1 MSAIRTF
8 TVTVQNVGGSNKYF
22 IDGVQQD
29 TINLAE
35 GYTYKFDQSDN
46 SNSTHPLRLSTTSD
60 GTHSGGSEYTTGVT
74 TNGTPGQAGAY
85 TQITVAAS
93 APTLYYYCT
102 AHPGMGGQANTVASD
117 TWGVLQWNQN
127 SWGSQDTVEVPL
139 TGQSLT
145 SSVGL
150 LTAFPEQGWG
160 SDTWGTENWGESAV
174 DVILP
179 ALSVTATVNLL
190 SENIQVKPG
199 WGALNWGE
207 NGWGTVES
215 AVFNLTGLS
224 ATSSVGSITIPDQVM
239 GLTGLSAQT
248 AVGSLA
254 VVVDNTL
261 TLTSLSATSAVGSI
275 SPADV
280 MGLTGLSATSAV
292 GSISPADVMGLTGLS
307 AETTLGSVIIT
318 SNPDLLSLKN
328 DNKTIQQLIEQINLY
343 EKTEIDNK
351 ETISKLGLQ
360 YQESVSSFNGF
371 TDKLFGVFN
380 YIADDSDNYT
390 IAREH
395 FIDFIK
401 LKADQYENVKMEIV
415 DIEDSEP
422 SSLNTNE
429 EIDFHSISDT
439 ESNNKYDYEEPA
451 DTIEIISEDED
462 DEYEKINDIESELP
476 EGLGN
481 STIKDDPETLRK
493 LKETNKDTPPT
504 PTKSTTPDADQ
515 FFNIE
520 DREAENEERP
530 SYRSFAIPTDMQQST
545 SFSDEFFDIDG
556 PPVYRSLSFM
566 PATPVPTM
574 DAGLI
579 SGCAD
584 AQLDT
589 SSKK

>member
-179 ALSVTATVNLL
+179 ALSVTATVNLP

-224 ATSSVGSITIPDQVM
+224 ATASVGSITIPDQVM

-261 TLTSLSATSAVGSI
+261 TLTSLSATSAVGSM

-318 SNPDLLSLKN
+318 SNPVTDLTGVSA
-328 DNKTIQQLIEQINLY
+328 TSSVGSV
-343 EKTEIDNK
+343 
-351 ETISKLGLQ
+351 TISNITGATLTGQSASTAIGSLTTTQLSIASLDGLGQTATTTLN
-360 YQESVSSFNGF
+360 S
-371 TDKLFGVFN
+371 DKLILKYYGKLSPKTSTG
-380 YIADDSDNYT
+380 YSTKTPKTSTGYT
-390 IAREH
+390 QKTA
-395 FIDFIK
+395 
-401 LKADQYENVKMEIV
+401 N
-415 DIEDSEP
+415 
-422 SSLNTNE
+422 
-429 EIDFHSISDT
+429 
-439 ESNNKYDYEEPA
+439 
-451 DTIEIISEDED
+451 
-462 DEYEKINDIESELP
+462 
-476 EGLGN
+476 
-481 STIKDDPETLRK
+481 
-493 LKETNKDTPPT
+493 
-504 PTKSTTPDADQ
+504 
-515 FFNIE
+515 
-520 DREAENEERP
+520 
-530 SYRSFAIPTDMQQST
+530 
-545 SFSDEFFDIDG
+545 
-556 PPVYRSLSFM
+556 
-566 PATPVPTM
+566 
-574 DAGLI
+574 
-579 SGCAD
+579 
-584 AQLDT
+584 
-589 SSKK
+589 